1 MARYQIIE
9 QGWPVGPYLIP
20 AGAVLDTAD
29 WQWNGVRLP
38 NREGQSTPPIDAVM
52 CLDQAEYDGIKRL
65 VELRTNFTLSNS
77 DATMY
82 SAGY

>member
-9 QGWPVGPYLIP
+9 QGFP

-38 NREGQSTPPIDAVM
+38 NPPPIDAVM
-52 CLDQAEYDGIKRL
+52 CLNQAAYDEMIEHYELYAFRILTPTRL
-65 VELRTNFTLSNS
+65 
-77 DATMY
+77 
-82 SAGY
+82 GY

>member
-29 WQWNGVRLP
+29 WQWNGLRLTSP
-38 NREGQSTPPIDAVM
+38 PPIDAVM
-52 CLDQAEYDGIKRL
+52 CLDQAAYDEMMEHY
-65 VELRTNFTLSNS
+65 ELYAFRILTPPDS
-77 DATMY
+77 DINRHGDQKA
-82 SAGY
+82 